1 LPLLKSMGKMAER
14 SRSLLS
20 SNALANNLL
29 DELAPVGRDQLTSL
43 DLVRLAATDEPI
55 DVIQKVLR
63 QGDGHL

>member
-1 LPLLKSMGKMAER
+1 MPLLKSMGKMAER
-14 SRSLLS
+14 PESLLS